1 MCLINSRA
9 ASVLPHRATSSA
21 SRSTRSTWIRM
32 RKEGAS
38 FATAATGATAA
49 GPTFSTAP
57 KRKSEPGPESQ
68 PSPAPE
74 PEPEPDSQP
83 DAAHSPARQCPRTR
97 RRPQWQ
103 WRLLPL
109 RTRHLDRTAAPH
121 SSALE
126 AVTTWGHTAD
136 TQDELRSPARRRLGR
151 ILAQDVGVTRLYQW
165 HSAVPTRTSFPV
177 LFVRPPGL
185 RPLPRSSIYHS
196 DQGSLLGLQRCCEQG
211 VQ

>member
-32 RKEGAS
+32 RNEGAS
-38 FATAATGATAA
+38 FATAATGAAAA

-74 PEPEPDSQP
+74 PKPEPDSQP

-103 WRLLPL
+103 WRRLPL

-126 AVTTWGHTAD
+126 AVRAIRRTLKMNFA
-136 TQDELRSPARRRLGR
+136 LRLDGALVAYLRRM
-151 ILAQDVGVTRLYQW
+151 
-165 HSAVPTRTSFPV
+165 SA
-177 LFVRPPGL
+177 
-185 RPLPRSSIYHS
+185 
-196 DQGSLLGLQRCCEQG
+196 LLGCTSGTQQYPLAHLSRCSS
-211 VQ
+211 